1 MTKTHTFHLAEDD
14 LKLLQ
19 AATND
24 ARPEVKRRAEALLM
38 LHNGSTPV
46 AVRAAFKLR
55 SRTSLFNW
63 VKKWQEGGLEGL
75 ARRPQSGRP
84 RHTDATYRAQLEA
97 ITVMEPKAFGY
108 SLAGWTVA
116 ALNAVLYQK
125 TGVTLSD
132 QRLCHLLHE
141 MGFTYQRLSKSP
153 LPALPFRPT
162 MEAVRQWRERFKAL
176 PPQPKATYGWRKQPV
191 D

>member
-1 MTKTHTFHLAEDD
+1 MKPHQSFHLTEDD
-14 LKLLQ
+14 LKVLQ

-38 LHNGSTPV
+38 LHNGSTSED
-46 AVRAAFKLR
+46 VRAAFKLR
-55 SRTSLFNW
+55 SRTSLYNW

-84 RHTDATYRAQLEA
+84 RHTDDAYRAQLES

-108 SLAGWTVA
+108 ALAGWTAA

-125 TGVTLSD
+125 TGVKLSD
-132 QRLCHLLHE
+132 QRLR
-141 MGFTYQRLSKSP
+141 QR
-153 LPALPFRPT
+153 
-162 MEAVRQWRERFKAL
+162 
-176 PPQPKATYGWRKQPV
+176 
-191 D
+191 